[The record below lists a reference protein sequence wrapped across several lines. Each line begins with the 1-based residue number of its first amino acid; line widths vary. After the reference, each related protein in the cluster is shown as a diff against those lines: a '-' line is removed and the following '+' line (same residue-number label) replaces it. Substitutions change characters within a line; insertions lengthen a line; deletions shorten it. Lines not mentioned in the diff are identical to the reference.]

1 MAATRKL
8 QGKFIYFFGNLC
20 FFFTNIICTYTHNT
34 ERFRANMKHNKCLM
48 HYSNNKQ
55 MSSSDKTISSANQI
69 ATKKSLLPYINYV
82 LDNFV
87 NEIYAHLGI
96 VHVKYFSGNFYLST
110 LLSHAILCILFFII
124 IIS

>member
-1 MAATRKL
+1 M
-8 QGKFIYFFGNLC
+8 F

-48 HYSNNKQ
+48 HYSYNKQ

-69 ATKKSLLPYINYV
+69 ATKKSLLEYINYV
-82 LDNFV
+82 LYNFV
-87 NEIYAHLGI
+87 NGIYAHLDL
-96 VHVKYFSGNFYLST
+96 VHVKFFSGNFYLST